1 MVSSTTHGFDGS
13 PVSIGDM
20 AQTDGSERRFHGIH
34 DKGTAVVYLARIL
47 IITNNQF
54 HLHSTTTTTLH
65 YNSTLIYNNSA
76 LSTPQ
81 LNSTSIFIQKSHS
94 TLLYSTTFTMAAFT
108 LTFAPTTRSF
118 GRSGYNKDGDDSDSK
133 PTNNRGRSGYNDP
146 EEGDSGRSGYNGP
159 EDDDSSKGNKG
170 RSGYN
175 GPSDNDEE

>member
-1 MVSSTTHGFDGS
+1 MSSSSESEFSSPSTTSF
-13 PVSIGDM
+13 IFTL
-20 AQTDGSERRFHGIH
+20 Q
-34 DKGTAVVYLARIL
+34 
-47 IITNNQF
+47 
-54 HLHSTTTTTLH
+54 LHS
-65 YNSTLIYNNSA
+65 NSSVIYNNA
-76 LSTPQ
+76 AQLFQ
-81 LNSTSIFIQKSHS
+81 LNSIFTQKSH
-94 TLLYSTTFTMAAFT
+94 LAQLFSTTPYTMAAFT

-133 PTNNRGRSGYNDP
+133 PTNNRGRSGYNEP

>member
-1 MVSSTTHGFDGS
+1 MSSCSELEFSSPSTTSF
-13 PVSIGDM
+13 IYTL
-20 AQTDGSERRFHGIH
+20 Q
-34 DKGTAVVYLARIL
+34 
-47 IITNNQF
+47 
-54 HLHSTTTTTLH
+54 LH
-65 YNSTLIYNNSA
+65 YNSTFTYNNST
-76 LSTPQ
+76 LSTQ
-81 LNSTSIFIQKSHS
+81 LNSTSIFTQNSYL
-94 TLLYSTTFTMAAFT
+94 TQLNSTTFTMAAFT

-133 PTNNRGRSGYNDP
+133 PTNNRGRSGYNEP

>member
-20 AQTDGSERRFHGIH
+20 AQTDGSERS
-34 DKGTAVVYLARIL
+34 
-47 IITNNQF
+47 N
-54 HLHSTTTTTLH
+54 TTTQHSYTTAQLF
-65 YNSTLIYNNSA
+65 
-76 LSTPQ
+76 Q
-81 LNSTSIFIQKSHS
+81 LNSTSIFTQKSHLA
-94 TLLYSTTFTMAAFT
+94 LLYSTTFTMAAFT

-133 PTNNRGRSGYNDP
+133 PTNNRGRSGYNEP
-146 EEGDSGRSGYNGP
+146 EGGDSGRSGYNGP